1 MEYTR
6 LGRSGLNVSRICLGT
21 MMFGDQTSAAASAK
35 IVSSARDAGVNFV
48 DTADMYSMG
57 ESERITGK
65 AIRRDRHDWVLAT
78 KVGNPMGKGIL
89 QRGIS
94 RKRIMKACDD
104 SLKRLGVDHIDLYYL
119 HADDPET
126 PAEEPVRA
134 MADLIQAGKIC
145 HWGVSNLKGW
155 RIAQMAG
162 LCDIMSVPK
171 PTVCQPYYNAM
182 NRMPEVDIL
191 PACKAFGIGVVPFSP
206 LARGVLTGKYDPNTK
221 PDKNSRAGRGDE
233 RMLNSEWRIE
243 SLIIAQKI
251 KKHAA
256 KRGMT
261 PVDFAVNWVLNN
273 RIISSVIAGP
283 RTLSQWRSYLG
294 VLKHEFSAE
303 DEAFIDALVAAGHP
317 STPGYNDPK
326 HPVLGREALTS
337 DKVTRKS

>member
-6 LGRSGLNVSRICLGT
+6 LGSSGLNVSKICLGS
-21 MMFGDQTSAAASAK
+21 MMFGDQTSVAVSTK
-35 IVSSARDAGVNFV
+35 IVSSARDSGVNFI

-65 AIRRDRHDWVLAT
+65 TIRKDRHDWVLAT
-78 KVGNPMGKGIL
+78 KVGSPMGKGIL
-89 QRGIS
+89 KRGIS
-94 RKRIMKACDD
+94 RKWIMKACED
-104 SLKRLGVDHIDLYYL
+104 SLVRLGTDHIDLYYL
-119 HADDPET
+119 HADDPDM

-134 MADLIQAGKIC
+134 MADLIKAGKIC

-162 LCDIMSVPK
+162 LCDNLSVPR

-191 PACKAFGIGVVPFSP
+191 PACKAFNIAVVPFSP
-206 LARGVLTGKYDPNTK
+206 LARGVLTGKYDPNAK
-221 PDKNSRAGRGDE
+221 PDKRSRAGRGDQ
-233 RMLNSEWRIE
+233 RMLNSEWRKE

-251 KKHAA
+251 KIHAA
-256 KRGMT
+256 KKGMT

-273 RIISSVIAGP
+273 RLVTSVIAGP
-283 RTLSQWRSYLG
+283 RTLAQWKSYLNAF
-294 VLKHEFSAE
+294 KHEFSAE

-326 HPVLGREALTS
+326 HPVIGREALTS
-337 DKVTRKS
+337 F

>member
-6 LGRSGLNVSRICLGT
+6 LGNSGLNVSKICLGT
-21 MMFGDQTSAAASAK
+21 MMFGDRTSASASAK
-35 IVSSARDAGVNFV
+35 IVSSARDVGVNFI
-48 DTADMYSMG
+48 DTADVYSKG

-65 AIRRDRHDWVLAT
+65 IIRRDRDDWVLAT
-78 KVGNPMGKGIL
+78 KVGNPMNESLNSG
-89 QRGIS
+89 GIS
-94 RKRIMKACDD
+94 RKWIMQACDD
-104 SLKRLGVDHIDLYYL
+104 SLKRLGTDYLDIYYI
-119 HADDPET
+119 HHDDPET

-134 MADLIQAGKIC
+134 MADLIQAGKIR

-162 LCDIMSVPK
+162 LCDTLGLPR

-191 PACKAFGIGVVPFSP
+191 PACKAYGIGVVPFSP
-206 LARGVLTGKYDPNTK
+206 LARGVLTGKYDPNAK
-221 PDKNSRAGRGDE
+221 PDKGSRAGRGDQ
-233 RMLNSEWRIE
+233 RMLNSEWRKE
-243 SLIIAQKI
+243 SLVMAQEI

-256 KRGMT
+256 KKSMT

-273 RIISSVIAGP
+273 RLVTSVIAGP
-283 RTLSQWRSYLG
+283 RTLGQWKSYLG

-303 DEAFIDALVAAGHP
+303 DEAFIDNLVAAGHP

-326 HPVLGREALTS
+326 HPVIGREALTS
-337 DKVTRKS
+337 V

>member
-6 LGRSGLNVSRICLGT
+6 LGSSGLNVSKICLGT
-21 MMFGDQTSAAASAK
+21 MMFGDQTSAVVSAK
-35 IVSSARDAGVNFV
+35 IVSSARDAGVNFI

-57 ESERITGK
+57 VSERITGK
-65 AIRRDRHDWVLAT
+65 IIRRDRHDWVLAT
-78 KVGNPMGKGIL
+78 KVGSPMGTGIL

-94 RKRIMKACDD
+94 RKWIMKACDD
-104 SLKRLGVDHIDLYYL
+104 SLGRLGTDHIDLYYL
-119 HADDPET
+119 HADDPDM

-162 LCDIMSVPK
+162 LCDNLSVPR

-191 PACKAFGIGVVPFSP
+191 PACKAFNIGVVPFSP
-206 LARGVLTGKYDPNTK
+206 LARGVLTGKYDPNAK
-221 PDKNSRAGRGDE
+221 PDKSSRAGRGDQ
-233 RMLNSEWRIE
+233 RMLNSEWRKE

-256 KRGMT
+256 KKGMT

-273 RIISSVIAGP
+273 RLVTSVIAGP
-283 RTLSQWRSYLG
+283 RTLAQWKSYLNA
-294 VLKHEFSAE
+294 LKHEFSAE
-303 DEAFIDALVAAGHP
+303 DEAFIDTLVAAGHP

-326 HPVLGREALTS
+326 HPVIGREALTS
-337 DKVTRKS
+337 N

>member
-1 MEYTR
+1 MDYTR
-6 LGRSGLNVSRICLGT
+6 LGSSGLNVSKICLGT
-21 MMFGDQTSAAASAK
+21 MMFGDQTSEVVSAK
-35 IVSSARDAGVNFV
+35 IVSLARDAGVNFI

-57 ESERITGK
+57 DSERITGK
-65 AIRRDRHDWVLAT
+65 TIRRDRHDWVLAT
-78 KVGNPMGKGIL
+78 KVGSPMGTGIL

-94 RKRIMKACDD
+94 RKWIMKACDD
-104 SLKRLGVDHIDLYYL
+104 SLGRLGTDHIDLYYL
-119 HADDPET
+119 HADDPDM

-162 LCDIMSVPK
+162 LCDNLSVPR
-171 PTVCQPYYNAM
+171 PAVCQPYYNAM

-191 PACKAFGIGVVPFSP
+191 PACKAFNIGVVPFSP
-206 LARGVLTGKYDPNTK
+206 LARGVLTGKYDPNSK
-221 PDKNSRAGRGDE
+221 PEKGSRAGRGDQ
-233 RMLNSEWRIE
+233 RMLNSEWRKE

-256 KRGMT
+256 KKGMT

-273 RIISSVIAGP
+273 RLVTSVIAGP
-283 RTLSQWRSYLG
+283 RTLAQWKSYLNA
-294 VLKHEFSAE
+294 LKHEFSAE
-303 DEAFIDALVAAGHP
+303 DEAFIDTLVAAGHP

-326 HPVLGREALTS
+326 HPVIGREALTS
-337 DKVTRKS
+337 YCVRRN

>member
-6 LGRSGLNVSRICLGT
+6 LGSSGLNVSKICLGT
-21 MMFGDQTSAAASAK
+21 MMFGDQTSPATSSK
-35 IVSSARDAGVNFV
+35 IVSSARDAGVNFI

-57 ESERITGK
+57 DSERITGK

-78 KVGNPMGKGIL
+78 KVGNPMGEGIL

-162 LCDIMSVPK
+162 LCDVLSLPR

-206 LARGVLTGKYDPNTK
+206 LARGVLTGKYDPNVK
-221 PDKNSRAGRGDE
+221 PDKNSRAGRGDQ
-233 RMLNSEWRIE
+233 RMLNSEWRME
-243 SLIIAQKI
+243 SLVIAQKI
-251 KKHAA
+251 KKFAA
-256 KRGMT
+256 KKNMT
-261 PVDFAVNWVLNN
+261 PIDFSVNWVLNN
-273 RIISSVIAGP
+273 RLVSSVIAGP
-283 RTLSQWRSYLG
+283 RTLSQWKTYLG
-294 VLKHEFSAE
+294 VLNHQFSSE
-303 DEAFIDALVAAGHP
+303 DEAFIDNLVAKGHP

-326 HPVLGREALTS
+326 HPITGREPLTS
-337 DKVTRKS
+337 I